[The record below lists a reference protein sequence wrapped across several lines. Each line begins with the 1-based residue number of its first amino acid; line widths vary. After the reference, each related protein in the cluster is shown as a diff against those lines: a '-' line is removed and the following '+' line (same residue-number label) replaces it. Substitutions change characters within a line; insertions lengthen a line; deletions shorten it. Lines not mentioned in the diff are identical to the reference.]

1 MGCLAQWAQQAHWAR
16 VLLVAGG
23 QRQSSLTTTVSLGLL
38 LLSRLAIARGQSS
51 VLALIVGILVLDLT
65 VQGVHIT
72 NQTVIYRVKP
82 EARNRLTA
90 GYMTSYF
97 VGGAAGSLI
106 SASAWQHASWTGV
119 SIAGG
124 SFAALN
130 LLVWWRGYQP
140 PQKAE

>member
-1 MGCLAQWAQQAHWAR
+1 
-16 VLLVAGG
+16 
-23 QRQSSLTTTVSLGLL
+23 VSTLPTRP
-38 LLSRLAIARGQSS
+38 SFI
-51 VLALIVGILVLDLT
+51 
-65 VQGVHIT
+65 
-72 NQTVIYRVKP
+72 VKP

-106 SASAWQHASWTGV
+106 SASAWQHAGWTGV
-119 SIAGG
+119 SIAGA

-140 PQKAE
+140 RKKQNKIPPTPGRNTKNRGVKVPLSLIWLCDLFIPVILTWVIFNKYYG

>member
-1 MGCLAQWAQQAHWAR
+1 
-16 VLLVAGG
+16 
-23 QRQSSLTTTVSLGLL
+23 
-38 LLSRLAIARGQSS
+38 

-97 VGGAAGSLI
+97 IGAAGSLI
-106 SASAWQHASWTGV
+106 SASAWQHAGWAVFAASGQLLRHSICWCGGAD
-119 SIAGG
+119 SIARRR
-124 SFAALN
+124 FLKLYIALGR
-130 LLVWWRGYQP
+130 LRVLRRPYVC
-140 PQKAE
+140 